1 MMQVI
6 LLAREQSKRSL
17 IRLTQCH
24 RGTDALT
31 ARDQTGLLPGF
42 SCGIFRHPVRHDLVQ
57 SGTANHFLQ
66 SLLLDELLDR
76 DALAELV
83 YAWAVRRQSWGLDT
97 VCRVARRRDPVVRPG
112 RGTGIDVSAART
124 SPVV

>member
-6 LLAREQSKRSL
+6 LLARERSKRSL

-24 RGTDALT
+24 RGTDAL
-31 ARDQTGLLPGF
+31 ASRHQAGLLPGF

-66 SLLLDELLDR
+66 QLLLDEPLDR
-76 DALAELV
+76 DALAEFV
-83 YAWAVRRQSWGLDT
+83 CASAVRRQF
-97 VCRVARRRDPVVRPG
+97 
-112 RGTGIDVSAART
+112 
-124 SPVV
+124 